1 MEGAPGRLKS
11 PAKKMP
17 AIALFCLFFLGS
29 AEVLHFDFAQG
40 GELVEPHAQSLERVR
55 IAYSSGGLIS
65 FPLIITKE
73 KKIFQT
79 EG

>member
-29 AEVLHFDFAQG
+29 AEVLN
-40 GELVEPHAQSLERVR
+40 AQSLERVR

-79 EG
+79 EGSLTPKRIATR